1 MFLAHFTGSGLAQI
15 LEMSIKDVHFWFNEA
30 NKLHTKINTV
40 KDA

>member
-1 MFLAHFTGSGLAQI
+1 MFLAHFTGSALPEI
-15 LEMSIKDVHFWFNEA
+15 LNMDIKDIHFWFNEA